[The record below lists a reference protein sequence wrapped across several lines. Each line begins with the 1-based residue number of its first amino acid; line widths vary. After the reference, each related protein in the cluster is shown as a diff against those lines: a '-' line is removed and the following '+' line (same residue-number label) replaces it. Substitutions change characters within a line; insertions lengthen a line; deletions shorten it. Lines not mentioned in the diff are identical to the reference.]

1 MIDIH
6 VRTVLFSPILVEG
19 EDGLPVVVHDV
30 AFLSSFSGS
39 LAAGGGGGVAP
50 HVGEVAVREG
60 RGWAADPLSSQVGA
74 EPLRRQPQDVVE
86 VRRHA
91 AAQARRRHG
100 RRHHHHHVDI
110 SI

>member
-39 LAAGGGGGVAP
+39 LAAAAGGGVAP

-60 RGWAADPLSSQVGA
+60 RGWAADPLSSHQIVLCSHNSY
-74 EPLRRQPQDVVE
+74 EMIRLTS
-86 VRRHA
+86 
-91 AAQARRRHG
+91 
-100 RRHHHHHVDI
+100 
-110 SI
+110 SIGLKTKIM